1 MKARKIVKRC
11 LPIQL
16 CKLHLSVE
24 IFVSGQSF
32 PFHFGAGLEHVRER
46 VLFPPPQVTLHGCH
60 DDHWLQLPFTEIK
73 STISDMKA
81 LNRVWTADVLN
92 WKTWSAYTL
101 QRFLKTVSLC
111 KKTWFKTKTLII
123 IKSNI
128 DWRRRGL
135 NEAAVSYQIANVL
148 DLTVINIRI
157 SWLNT
162 QTLTTLRNIS

>member
-1 MKARKIVKRC
+1 MKARKIVKRR

-92 WKTWSAYTL
+92 WKNLIGLHSATVFENGISL
-101 QRFLKTVSLC
+101 QKDLVQDKNSYNNKIQYRLE
-111 KKTWFKTKTLII
+111 KKGPQRGSCII
-123 IKSNI
+123 PDSKCFRPNCN
-128 DWRRRGL
+128 W
-135 NEAAVSYQIANVL
+135 Y
-148 DLTVINIRI
+148 
-157 SWLNT
+157 
-162 QTLTTLRNIS
+162 